1 MTDIRTSTS
10 TGRAVLT
17 CKNKTCKHAGT
28 RDFTITRTR
37 SAYMGSMDT
46 HTTVTVDRRERTI
59 RFERDTERALYR
71 PCPACGSTSVRV
83 AIVKGSLDE
92 SKQCDGRCLNA
103 RHASCECSCAGRNHG
118 AGHGTWQLP

>member
-1 MTDIRTSTS
+1 MTDTRTSTS

-17 CKNKTCKHAGT
+17 CKSTECKRTGT
-28 RDFTITRTR
+28 RDFTITRTL
-37 SAYMGSMDT
+37 SAYLDSMDT
-46 HTTVTVDRRERTI
+46 RTTVTVDGRERTI
-59 RFERDTERALYR
+59 RFERDTERALHS

-92 SKQCDGRCLNA
+92 SKRCDGRCLSA

-118 AGHGTWQLP
+118 AGHKHW